1 MKTTAT
7 LLALVLLASC
17 AKEPTTY
24 KYSVICTDC
33 VAWYSPGHGDAIRV
47 ELRSTDYL
55 PGTDSVK
62 AFTVWNMDATMRDKP
77 SLRVLNK
84 NGTTTA
90 RITKDGVLVSSATVF
105 GEMEEQTIH

>member
-33 VAWYSPGHGDAIRV
+33 VAWYYAGGDPVRV
-47 ELRSTDYL
+47 ELRSTSYL
-55 PGTDSVK
+55 PGSDSVK
-62 AFTVWNMDATMRDKP
+62 VFEVWNREVDITDKP
-77 SLRVLNK
+77 SLRVLNN
-84 NGTTTA
+84 NGTTSA
-90 RITKDGVLVSSATVF
+90 SITKGGVVLSSVTVF